1 MILKLKSMETLSPYR
16 IKWVVIDSYTSRL
29 FKYQEKRLSKIGFK
43 VIRIDKR
50 GVAVKHY
57 GSDEAVINDAQN
69 IKSAWQ
75 ILNANGHGAVITDKQ
90 FGMADSFHVES
101 FIQQATAKQI
111 EKFHQIING

>member
-1 MILKLKSMETLSPYR
+1 METLSPYR

-29 FKYQEKRLSKIGFK
+29 FKYQEKQLSKIGFK

-50 GVAVKHY
+50 GVAVKYY
-57 GSDEAVINDAQN
+57 GSDEAVAKDAQN
-69 IKSAWQ
+69 IKTAWQ
-75 ILNANGHGAVITDKQ
+75 ILNANGQGAVITDKQ